1 MHTSLFQQDSLY
13 DEVPNVSG
21 FIQPPAYQA
30 PAPQIQGVSKEDFQ
44 AYVKA
49 NDAVMRNMQTQ
60 GQNMQNQLTNLTDML
75 SKFVTSNTASTSR
88 TLPSNTVT
96 NPKEDLKG
104 ITTRSGVAYKGPT
117 IPTTSS
123 PKVVER
129 ETKVTKDTMPPTN
142 NRRTKDVQPSVVPV
156 VHHESIS
163 EPVNALVNASMPNQK
178 TPIPFPSRRN
188 DERRRLIHATP
199 WPISARAL
207 ILCHIPSGKSL
218 SSRTNP
224 DLHDTRTSGPFD
236 LCVTPP
242 KWVAAEYNVS
252 GALLHR
258 SIAQDV
264 YEGEITL
271 RVGREAITF
280 NLDQTSRYTANYNH
294 MTANRID
301 VIDMACEEYSQ
312 EVLGFSNV
320 ISSGNPTPYYDPIV
334 STSSPTLTLFGDSDF
349 LLFEEAD
356 SFLAIEDD
364 PTSPEVDPTYYDP
377 DGDIL
382 LLEAILNSDPSPP
395 LPNQGNYFPETRKDL
410 KICEA
415 NNEKSS
421 VNEPPEVELKD
432 LPPHLEYAFLEG
444 NDKLPVII
452 VKDLKNE
459 EKAALIEVL
468 KSHKRAIA
476 WKLSDIKGIDLEFCT
491 HKILMEKDYEP
502 TVQQQ
507 RRVNLKIHD
516 VIKKEVEKLLDA
528 GLIYPISDSPWVSPV
543 HCVLKKGGMTV
554 VKNDENDLIPTRL
567 VTG

>member
-1 MHTSLFQQDSLY
+1 MCLWTLTSLGLY
-13 DEVPNVSG
+13 NLELVESFITLCFEARLLEVVLLTKDQEYVS
-21 FIQPPAYQA
+21 QA
-30 PAPQIQGVSKEDFQ
+30 A
-44 AYVKA
+44 AA
-49 NDAVMRNMQTQ
+49 NF
-60 GQNMQNQLTNLTDML
+60 NQ
-75 SKFVTSNTASTSR
+75 
-88 TLPSNTVT
+88 
-96 NPKEDLKG
+96 
-104 ITTRSGVAYKGPT
+104 
-117 IPTTSS
+117 
-123 PKVVER
+123 VVER
-129 ETKVTKDTMPPTN
+129 ETEVTKDTMPPAN
-142 NRRTKDVQPSVVPV
+142 NGSTEDVQPSVLHV
-156 VHHESIS
+156 VHHELIS
-163 EPVNALVNASMPNQK
+163 EPVNAPTS
-178 TPIPFPSRRN
+178 
-188 DERRRLIHATP
+188 
-199 WPISARAL
+199 RAL
-207 ILCHIPSGKSL
+207 I
-218 SSRTNP
+218 
-224 DLHDTRTSGPFD
+224 
-236 LCVTPP
+236 
-242 KWVAAEYNVS
+242 
-252 GALLHR
+252 
-258 SIAQDV
+258 DV

-334 STSSPTLTLFGDSDF
+334 STSSPTLTPFGDSDF

-395 LPNQGNYFPETRKDL
+395 PNQGNYFPETRKDL

-452 VKDLKNE
+452 AKDLKNE

-476 WKLSDIKGIDLEFCT
+476 WKLSDIKGIDPEFCT
-491 HKILMEKDYEP
+491 HKILMEEDYEP
-502 TVQQQ
+502 TVQHQ

-528 GLIYPISDSPWVSPV
+528 GLIYPISDSPWISLENRGRSSKVVVIAKLP
-543 HCVLKKGGMTV
+543 HPHYCEMGRRLNAEKKEIRNISLETLGSVALRVDSTPWFADFANYHAGNFV
-554 VKNDENDLIPTRL
+554 VKGISNAQAWWCTAKKLLTFSMLCHNGTHGGHHGAKSHAKRDEMPQNSIQVCEIFDVWGIGLHGTFPLFLEATNTYCGVDSSVKWVEAKALPTNEYAE
-567 VTG
+567 

>member
-1 MHTSLFQQDSLY
+1 
-13 DEVPNVSG
+13 
-21 FIQPPAYQA
+21 
-30 PAPQIQGVSKEDFQ
+30 
-44 AYVKA
+44 
-49 NDAVMRNMQTQ
+49 
-60 GQNMQNQLTNLTDML
+60 MQNQLTKLTDKL
-75 SKFVTSNTASTSR
+75 SKFVTSNTASTSE

-104 ITTRSGVAYKGPT
+104 ITTRSGAAYKGPM

-123 PKVVER
+123 PKVVEC
-129 ETKVTKDTMPPTN
+129 ETEVTKDTMPPTN
-142 NRRTKDVQPSVVPV
+142 NGSTEDVQPPIVLVVY
-156 VHHESIS
+156 HESIF
-163 EPVNALVNASMPNQK
+163 EPINAPVSASMPNQK
-178 TPIPFPSRRN
+178 TSIPFPSRRN
-188 DERRRLIHATP
+188 DERRREKFLADFVVVDFEPDPRVPLILGRSFLKT
-199 WPISARAL
+199 SRAL
-207 ILCHIPSGKSL
+207 I
-218 SSRTNP
+218 
-224 DLHDTRTSGPFD
+224 
-236 LCVTPP
+236 
-242 KWVAAEYNVS
+242 
-252 GALLHR
+252 
-258 SIAQDV
+258 DV

-334 STSSPTLTLFGDSDF
+334 STSSPTLTPFGDSDF

-395 LPNQGNYFPETRKDL
+395 PPNQGNYFPEIPKDL

-452 VKDLKNE
+452 AKDLKNE

-476 WKLSDIKGIDLEFCT
+476 WKLSDIKGIDPEFCT
-491 HKILMEKDYEP
+491 HKILMEEDYEP
-502 TVQQQ
+502 TVQHQ
-507 RRVNLKIHD
+507 RRVNPKIHD

-528 GLIYPISDSPWVSPV
+528 GLIYPISDSPW
-543 HCVLKKGGMTV
+543 GGECALTI
-554 VKNDENDLIPTRL
+554 ES
-567 VTG
+567 